1 MSILVT
7 GGSGLVGT
15 FTSRELALSGHKA
28 VAYDIDLRPGLIE
41 DLGSEIK
48 LIRGNVCDMIRLL
61 NVIKEEQ
68 VDHIIHTASIL
79 THEAEVR
86 PLEAFRTNVEGTL
99 NVFEA
104 ARLMN
109 IKRVIHMSSVSVY
122 DLNIPTDSFGEEHP
136 FGPGNIY
143 GITKMANEFLAWNYI
158 RNHGLDIIMFRP
170 SMIWGPGQRAETGG
184 GRIIKPFIE
193 NAFFNKPID
202 INPKDS
208 YDMVYVKDV
217 ADVICKACFAK
228 SIKYRVFNIG
238 SGRHIELKEMLDAV
252 KKFMPDANINILSGE
267 RDPLYAA
274 ASRAP
279 ASIFRAKDEFGFGP
293 KYDLESGVSDYKS
306 FLERW
311 HNKM

>member
-7 GGSGLVGT
+7 GGCGLVGT
-15 FTSRELALSGHKA
+15 FTSRELASRGYKV
-28 VAYDIDLRPGLIE
+28 VAYDIDLRPSLVE
-41 DLGSEIK
+41 DLGSDIK
-48 LIRGNVCDMIRLL
+48 LISGNVCDMIRLL
-61 NVIKEEQ
+61 NVIKDEQ
-68 VDHIIHTASIL
+68 IDHIIHAASIL
-79 THEAEVR
+79 THEAEIR
-86 PLEAFRTNVEGTL
+86 PLEAFRTNVEGSL

-122 DLNIPTDSFGEEHP
+122 DLNVRTDSFEEEHP

-143 GITKMANEFLAWNYI
+143 GITKMSNEFLAWNYI

-184 GRIIKPFIE
+184 GRIIKPLIE
-193 NAFFNKPID
+193 NAFFNKTID

-217 ADVICKACFAK
+217 ADVICKACFTK
-228 SIKYRVFNIG
+228 NTKLRVFNIG
-238 SGRHIELKEMLDAV
+238 SGRYIELKEMLDAV
-252 KKFMPDANINILSGE
+252 KKFMPNTNINILPGE
-267 RDPLYAA
+267 HDPLYAA
-274 ASRAP
+274 AGRAP
-279 ASIFRAKDEFGFGP
+279 ASILRVKEKFGFGP
-293 KYDLESGVSDYKS
+293 KFDLESGVSDYIK
-306 FLERW
+306 FLDRW